1 MRRSCP
7 AQLEARGTTS
17 TRRPRRPLPTPW
29 QYGRSDFRGTIGR
42 AATRDSTRATRAGL
56 GTEVSERRA
65 KGERE
70 RESYNNNTTTLS
82 NYTTTPSLH
91 HQRIRDYDN
100 NNSRM
105 SKRRVRWIAE
115 LAKRVREVWAVSR
128 RQPDSVRHALDAS
141 TMRRPHTGRRLPARA
156 WADAAR
162 EARLPALLGAARR
175 AGVGRL
181 VTRASWE
188 ALHGDGAACCWR
200 VTAVRLDYTASD
212 MDHGKAWGVL
222 TFQGEV
228 CSAVAQ
234 IYTRAQPVLFICF
247 WARLRTR
254 PARSTRPCT
263 TTGGSS
269 RGTRRRP
276 SWRDA
281 SRPPRRRTRAPGW
294 SPSRRCCEPWSS
306 RALPRRVASRASRC
320 SISVW

>member
-1 MRRSCP
+1 
-7 AQLEARGTTS
+7 
-17 TRRPRRPLPTPW
+17 
-29 QYGRSDFRGTIGR
+29 
-42 AATRDSTRATRAGL
+42 
-56 GTEVSERRA
+56 
-65 KGERE
+65 
-70 RESYNNNTTTLS
+70 
-82 NYTTTPSLH
+82 
-91 HQRIRDYDN
+91 
-100 NNSRM
+100 RM

-222 TFQGEV
+222 TFQGKTEDKAREIDQAMYHDWRLIPRHEEAAFMARCV
-228 CSAVAQ
+228 PAPQEEDAGPRLVPFPPLL
-234 IYTRAQPVLFICF
+234 RAMVLARAAKEGREQSEPMLDLGLVTLGKQLQQQRE
-247 WARLRTR
+247 ARLK
-254 PARSTRPCT
+254 
-263 TTGGSS
+263 G
-269 RGTRRRP
+269 
-276 SWRDA
+276 
-281 SRPPRRRTRAPGW
+281 
-294 SPSRRCCEPWSS
+294 RC
-306 RALPRRVASRASRC
+306 L
-320 SISVW
+320 